1 MRVYEEGMAS
11 HNEKEF
17 SVKKPK
23 VRRVANKQIS
33 FRVNEAEYEKLQQ
46 SAKNLNMSVPAFV
59 KKKAQGAKLVRPVV
73 EQEIALEISRNLKV
87 LGNNAN
93 QIARRLNSGTSSDNE
108 ELNAEVQRVLKGLGE
123 IWRLLN
129 SEIQNKRQER

>member
-1 MRVYEEGMAS
+1 MAS

-73 EQEIALEISRNLKV
+73 EQEIALEIS
-87 LGNNAN
+87 
-93 QIARRLNSGTSSDNE
+93 
-108 ELNAEVQRVLKGLGE
+108 
-123 IWRLLN
+123 
-129 SEIQNKRQER
+129 